1 MASSKGGK
9 KASKYMSNSKWINDG
24 VINKRVP
31 KDYCIN
37 TGWKL
42 GKVKNNKNKL
52 KKELLKLEK
61 CDKRKLE
68 EEKRDK
74 RKTEEELKIKERLN
88 IILNS
93 NIDYTSFG
101 WVVKL
106 SNLLGISHTQV
117 RRFIKKYIPDFY
129 INNNC
134 FVRKHN

>member
-1 MASSKGGK
+1 M
-9 KASKYMSNSKWINDG
+9 
-24 VINKRVP
+24 
-31 KDYCIN
+31 
-37 TGWKL
+37 
-42 GKVKNNKNKL
+42 
-52 KKELLKLEK
+52 
-61 CDKRKLE
+61 E

-74 RKTEEELKIKERLN
+74 RKTEEELN